1 MTLAERFRAVK
12 SDKAIELKDIKCL
25 KQESLKCNLL
35 VKNLVKE
42 GVYQKRAFVVEM
54 CL

>member
-1 MTLAERFRAVK
+1 MPLLLYLIL
-12 SDKAIELKDIKCL
+12 AIELKDIKSL

-35 VKNLVKE
+35 IKNLVKE

-54 CL
+54 CLLKV